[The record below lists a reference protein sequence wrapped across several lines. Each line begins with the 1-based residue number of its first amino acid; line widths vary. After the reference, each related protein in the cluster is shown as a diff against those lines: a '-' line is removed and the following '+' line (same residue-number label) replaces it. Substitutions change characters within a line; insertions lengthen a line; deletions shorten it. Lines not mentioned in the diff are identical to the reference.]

1 MAQHIEIIEPINRDK
16 IREIGFVHFMSVS
29 TFAASMGYCGMCFG
43 WRMAHDLWGA
53 PAVIG
58 EFFGACALLFYIL
71 IFVEYIRKWRR
82 DAAAVRAEWS
92 SPAKINFFGT
102 FNVST
107 VLLAAV
113 LAPYNT
119 VIASCFWY
127 AGLAVIM
134 IFSWILLEYWLKV

>member
-71 IFVEYIRKWRR
+71 IFI
-82 DAAAVRAEWS
+82 D
-92 SPAKINFFGT
+92 
-102 FNVST
+102 
-107 VLLAAV
+107 
-113 LAPYNT
+113 
-119 VIASCFWY
+119 
-127 AGLAVIM
+127 
-134 IFSWILLEYWLKV
+134 